1 MLRAATLFRTLAA
14 TSVAWAAMTVAYL
27 VVLRGNHE
35 HPCGKR
41 EKTPGAYTA
50 YFDRVAAANHQG
62 DVDGDGMLYATGY
75 TGMPPRAW
83 AHAVVR

>member
-14 TSVAWAAMTVAYL
+14 TSVAWAAMTVAYS
-27 VVLRGNHE
+27 VVLRGDPE

-41 EKTPGAYTA
+41 EKTPRAYAA
-50 YFDRVAAANHQG
+50 YFDRVAAANHLG